1 MRCEVP
7 LFRFKPFTMLRY
19 AESSVDKTTFI
30 IGERREDDKK
40 CLIKI
45 MKYMNDD
52 HVIPVEERCWTIHRL
67 KMMELVCESDPTDVM
82 VMEYIDTFEDYLIGA
97 EQHRNALWS
106 KTDEEYYKTIYT
118 DAMKPPLGTHP
129 NVFPIN

>member
-52 HVIPVEERCWTIHRL
+52 HVIEIVRGGGGGG
-67 KMMELVCESDPTDVM
+67 DPTDTM
-82 VMEYIDTFEDYLIGA
+82 IMEYIDTFEDYLIGA